1 MAGNHHHDIYL
12 NYYRLGNSAFRE
24 KVRFYE
30 ENPSAIALLP
40 YDERIEIDIDYVLCL
55 FEIGRYQR
63 YLEKVD
69 PVIETVIEDNIF
81 EYQGENIFNI
91 LLLRKAASLYHTHN
105 FEKCETVTSQLLR
118 LDPQS
123 APAKKLYSLCNRRKE
138 NNLTTFLKIV
148 GMSGLIIVIS
158 ITFVRILLI
167 EPFYDQYLSP
177 FIIIRNVILIIS
189 VASLLS
195 IEVFHQY
202 QFFKNTGKF
211 SSSFLNLFLRLFPN
225 KK

>member
-1 MAGNHHHDIYL
+1 MKHPETYL
-12 NYYRLGNSAFRE
+12 NYYRLGSHAYRE
-24 KVRFYE
+24 KVRYYE
-30 ENPSAIALLP
+30 EHPGDIALLP

-69 PVIETVIEDNIF
+69 PVIETVITENIF

-105 FEKCETVTSQLLR
+105 FDKCEKIASQLLKI
-118 LDPQS
+118 DPTS
-123 APAKKLYSLCNRRKE
+123 EIAAKLYSLCHRRKE
-138 NNLTTFLKIV
+138 NTVTTLLRAIAI
-148 GMSGLIIVIS
+148 SGLLAVIS

-167 EPFYDQYLSP
+167 EPFYDQYLQP
-177 FIIIRNVILIIS
+177 FVTIRNVLLAIS
-189 VASLLS
+189 FLSLLS
-195 IEVFHQY
+195 VEIYHQY
-202 QFFKNTGKF
+202 RFFQNTGKF
-211 SSSFLNLFLRLFPN
+211 SIGLLNFIFRAFL